1 MNEWQELAIALEEQG
16 LTNSEI
22 TQAIRERGI
31 LADIPRR
38 KAYDR
43 VRKYLTR
50 RKAKKPTEATT
61 KPVVVQNYEPIAYDA
76 KWSGDKVIRFALI
89 GDTHINSK
97 YTQLTH
103 LHNFYE
109 VCKREGIDTVY
120 HTGDIDDGDQMR
132 VGHQYELYKVGSDDH
147 VNEIVRVYPK
157 IDGITTKF
165 ICGNHDASIYKHC
178 GHDIG
183 VQIAAQR
190 DDMVYLGRDCSVI
203 NLTPNCT
210 LELRHPWDGT
220 SYALSYKMQKI
231 IDTMDSYN
239 KPNILAVGHYHK
251 MEQIYYKN
259 VFAFQTAC
267 FQSATPFTVGKGLSV
282 SMGGWIIEVTVHD
295 DGTIDNLVA
304 KFVPYSDFIKN
315 DYLNFV
321 NT

>member
-1 MNEWQELAIALEEQG
+1 
-16 LTNSEI
+16 
-22 TQAIRERGI
+22 
-31 LADIPRR
+31 
-38 KAYDR
+38 
-43 VRKYLTR
+43 
-50 RKAKKPTEATT
+50 
-61 KPVVVQNYEPIAYDA
+61 
-76 KWSGDKVIRFALI
+76 
-89 GDTHINSK
+89 
-97 YTQLTH
+97 
-103 LHNFYE
+103 
-109 VCKREGIDTVY
+109 
-120 HTGDIDDGDQMR
+120 
-132 VGHQYELYKVGSDDH
+132 
-147 VNEIVRVYPK
+147 
-157 IDGITTKF
+157 
-165 ICGNHDASIYKHC
+165 
-178 GHDIG
+178 
-183 VQIAAQR
+183 
-190 DDMVYLGRDCSVI
+190 MVYLGRDCSVI